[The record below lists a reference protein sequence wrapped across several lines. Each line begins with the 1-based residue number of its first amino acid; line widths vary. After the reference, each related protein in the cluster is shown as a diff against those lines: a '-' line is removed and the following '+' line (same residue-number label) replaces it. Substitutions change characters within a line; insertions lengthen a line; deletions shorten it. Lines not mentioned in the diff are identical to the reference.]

1 MDLFRF
7 REKHTP
13 QTECG
18 PSQKASVAMKCG
30 IVGFYRLGNVT
41 C

>member
-13 QTECG
+13 QAECE
-18 PSQKASVAMKCG
+18 PSKRVNVAPKFG
-30 IVGFYRLGNVT
+30 VVSFYRLGNFI
-41 C
+41 

>member
-18 PSQKASVAMKCG
+18 PSQRMIVALKFG
-30 IVGFYRLGNVT
+30 VVSFYKLSNFI